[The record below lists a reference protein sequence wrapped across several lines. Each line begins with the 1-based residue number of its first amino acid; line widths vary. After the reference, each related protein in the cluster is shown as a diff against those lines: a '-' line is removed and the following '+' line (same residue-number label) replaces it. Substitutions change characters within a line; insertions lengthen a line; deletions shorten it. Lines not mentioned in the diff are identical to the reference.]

1 MTGSLSRTLAAAL
14 LVLAGTP
21 APARQVPLLIG
32 GYTDAQGQGIALYR
46 FDEATGRISPTPA
59 QIARAA
65 NPSWLVLSADHRHL
79 YAVHEN
85 GAGSPD
91 PVGRVSAWAVNPA
104 SGRITPINRVLA
116 LGDEPTYAAISHDG
130 GYLFVADY
138 GGSGDPPG
146 ALAVLPIARE
156 GRLRAAVQIKTG
168 RASLADP
175 TRQTSPHAH
184 SAVSSPDGR
193 FVFVQDLGADRIY
206 VYRHDPARREAP
218 LRALADQPEVALPP
232 GSGPRHLVFSADG
245 RHAWATLEMAGAI
258 AVFDHADGHLHLRGT
273 VPLTPADFQGRRSA
287 AALHLSPDGRF
298 LLATDRG
305 TDNSLVS
312 FAIDRASGMLRPIDR
327 HATGGEEPREFA
339 LSADGR
345 FVLVANQRSNSISVF
360 ARDPAS
366 GVIGATVQTLAVHQP
381 SSLVFVAR

>member
-1 MTGSLSRTLAAAL
+1 
-14 LVLAGTP
+14 
-21 APARQVPLLIG
+21 
-32 GYTDAQGQGIALYR
+32 
-46 FDEATGRISPTPA
+46 
-59 QIARAA
+59 
-65 NPSWLVLSADHRHL
+65 
-79 YAVHEN
+79 
-85 GAGSPD
+85 
-91 PVGRVSAWAVNPA
+91 
-104 SGRITPINRVLA
+104 
-116 LGDEPTYAAISHDG
+116 
-130 GYLFVADY
+130 
-138 GGSGDPPG
+138 
-146 ALAVLPIARE
+146 
-156 GRLRAAVQIKTG
+156 
-168 RASLADP
+168 
-175 TRQTSPHAH
+175 
-184 SAVSSPDGR
+184 
-193 FVFVQDLGADRIY
+193 
-206 VYRHDPARREAP
+206 
-218 LRALADQPEVALPP
+218 
-232 GSGPRHLVFSADG
+232 
-245 RHAWATLEMAGAI
+245 MAGAI

-327 HATGGEEPREFA
+327 HATGGNEPREFA